1 MNELIDSITLRAP
14 VLQDKILFLEAMT
27 QNQSLHHPWVSAP
40 KTSEEFEI
48 YIQKYS
54 ADQNQNKSFLLLDLS
69 ENSAGNIAGV
79 FNINEIVRGG
89 FQSGYLGFY
98 SVEGYAGKG
107 MMSAGL
113 KLVLK
118 KAFEELGLHRLEAN
132 IQSDNFRSTNLVKN
146 NGFKKEGFSPRYL
159 KINGEWR
166 DHERWAMTYED
177 WLAI

>member
-1 MNELIDSITLRAP
+1 MLILRAP
-14 VLQDKILFLEAMT
+14 IIQDKTLFLKAMN
-27 QNQSLHHPWVSAP
+27 QSQSLHHPWVSAP

-54 ADQNQNKSFLLLDLS
+54 ADQDKNKSFLLLDPS
-69 ENSAGNIAGV
+69 GNIAGV

-98 SVEGYAGKG
+98 AVDGFAGKG

-118 KAFEELGLHRLEAN
+118 KAFEELGLHRLEVN
-132 IQSDNFRSTNLVKN
+132 IQPDNFRSINLVKN

-166 DHERWAMTYED
+166 DHERWAITYED
-177 WLAI
+177 WLN